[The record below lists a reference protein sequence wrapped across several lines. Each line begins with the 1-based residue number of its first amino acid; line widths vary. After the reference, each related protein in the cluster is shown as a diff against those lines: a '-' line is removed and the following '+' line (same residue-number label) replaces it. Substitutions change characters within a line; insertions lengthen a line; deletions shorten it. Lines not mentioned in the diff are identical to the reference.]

1 MYAIG
6 YLQCLKIPTGIK
18 VKYSQYI
25 QLALLTLMFWSCSGI
40 GFNSVDVIGKDRMAN
55 ILYDIALAEAFVET
69 YQLKDSALN
78 KDSALQKEIDLVLK
92 YHAVEPSRFSK
103 SYQFYQQHPKDFKIL
118 IDTANER
125 AIRNRE
131 NSYSRR
137 KPNPS

>member
-1 MYAIG
+1 M
-6 YLQCLKIPTGIK
+6 KK
-18 VKYSQYI
+18 RQYI
-25 QLALLTLMFWSCSGI
+25 LLVFLSLSLWSCSGA

-69 YQLKDSALN
+69 YQLKDSSLN
-78 KDSALQKEIDLVLK
+78 KDSTLQKEIDLVLK
-92 YHAVEPSRFSK
+92 YHGVEPVRFSK

-118 IDTANER
+118 IDTANAR

-131 NSYSRR
+131 NSYNRR

>member
-1 MYAIG
+1 
-6 YLQCLKIPTGIK
+6 
-18 VKYSQYI
+18 VKYQHYI
-25 QLALLTLMFWSCSGI
+25 QAGFIILFVWSCSGT
-40 GFNSVDVIGKDRMAN
+40 GQPSNRVIGKDRMAN

-69 YQLKDSALN
+69 YQLKDSSLN

-92 YHAVEPSRFSK
+92 YHGVEPLRFSK
-103 SYQFYQQHPKDFKIL
+103 SYQFYQQHPNDFKIL
-118 IDTANER
+118 IDTANAR

>member
-1 MYAIG
+1 
-6 YLQCLKIPTGIK
+6 L
-18 VKYSQYI
+18 
-25 QLALLTLMFWSCSGI
+25 FWSCSGT
-40 GFNSVDVIGKDRMAN
+40 GFNSVDVIGKDKMAD

-69 YQLKDSALN
+69 YQFKDSSLN
-78 KDSALQKEIDLVLK
+78 KDSALQKEIDLVLR
-92 YHAVEPSRFSK
+92 YHGVEPSRFSM

-118 IDTANER
+118 IDTANDR

>member
-1 MYAIG
+1 MHTIG
-6 YLQCLKIPTGIK
+6 YLQCFKIQARIK
-18 VKYSQYI
+18 VKLLQYI
-25 QLALLTLMFWSCSGI
+25 QFAFLMLMLWSCSGA

-55 ILYDIALAEAFVET
+55 ILYDIALAESYVET
-69 YQLKDSALN
+69 YQLKDSSLN

-92 YHAVEPSRFSK
+92 YHGVEPLRFSK
-103 SYQFYQQHPKDFKIL
+103 SYQFYQQHPQEFKVL
-118 IDTANER
+118 IDTANAR

>member
-1 MYAIG
+1 M
-6 YLQCLKIPTGIK
+6 L
-18 VKYSQYI
+18 
-25 QLALLTLMFWSCSGI
+25 WSCSGT
-40 GFNSVDVIGKDRMAN
+40 GFRSVDVIGKDRMAN

-92 YHAVEPSRFSK
+92 YHAVEPLRFSR
-103 SYQFYQQHPKDFKIL
+103 SYQFYQQHPKDFRIL
-118 IDTANER
+118 IDTANAR

>member
-1 MYAIG
+1 M
-6 YLQCLKIPTGIK
+6 
-18 VKYSQYI
+18 KYSHYI
-25 QLALLTLMFWSCSGI
+25 QLAFLTLMLWSCSGT
-40 GFNSVDVIGKDRMAN
+40 GFHSVDVIGKDRMAN

-103 SYQFYQQHPKDFKIL
+103 SYQYYQQHPKDFKIL

-131 NSYSRR
+131 NSYNRR